1 MKTFKPIRKS
11 LNSWNALTVQA
22 MTSGNPEMDAKAKR
36 IVTLFIMVGM
46 LFFALMPEC
55 YAGSTSLS
63 TLKTGFNTVLNVIMG
78 GAFIWGTVI
87 IIMGM
92 NGQGGGP
99 DWAVVIKGALI
110 AGSSAIML
118 VFYNVFSVA
127 GDAVPNM

>member
-1 MKTFKPIRKS
+1 MKLFKQINEIMNQGKEFVAHHAVP
-11 LNSWNALTVQA
+11 LNQGV
-22 MTSGNPEMDAKAKR
+22 EAKANKV
-36 IVTLFIMVGM
+36 VTLFIMIGM
-46 LFFALMPEC
+46 LFFLLMPEC

-63 TLKTGFNTVLNVIMG
+63 TLKTGFATVLNVIMG

>member
-1 MKTFKPIRKS
+1 MNTVSYVKAIVKSGNDLAIR
-11 LNSWNALTVQA
+11 A
-22 MTSGNPEMDAKAKR
+22 MTSGNSAMDAKAKR
-36 IVTLFIMVGM
+36 AATLFIMASM
-46 LFFALMPEC
+46 LLFAFAPDC

-63 TLKTGFNTVLNVIMG
+63 TLKTGFNVVLNVIMG

-99 DWAVVIKGALI
+99 DWAVVIKGAMI

-118 VFYNVFSVA
+118 VFYNVFNVA
-127 GDAVPNM
+127 GDAVPTM

>member
-1 MKTFKPIRKS
+1 MRKVKSIKTS
-11 LNSWNALTVQA
+11 LNSWNAMA
-22 MTSGNPEMDAKAKR
+22 SCNPEIEAKAKR
-36 IVTLFIMVGM
+36 IATLFIMAGM
-46 LFFALMPEC
+46 LLFALAPDC

-63 TLKTGFNTVLNVIMG
+63 TLKTGFATVLNVIMG

-110 AGSSAIML
+110 AASSAIML

>member
-1 MKTFKPIRKS
+1 MRKCDHS
-11 LNSWNALTVQA
+11 DKMRLTSWTMRNAARASILAYMACLILFA
-22 MTSGNPEMDAKAKR
+22 MA
-36 IVTLFIMVGM
+36 
-46 LFFALMPEC
+46 PEC
-55 YAGSTSLS
+55 YADSTSLS
-63 TLKTGFNTVLNVIMG
+63 TLKTGFSTVLNVIMG

-127 GDAVPNM
+127 SDAVPNM